1 MVIVSVDDVP
11 GVTEE
16 GESVQPAPVGEPEM
30 LQDKPTG
37 ELNPFTA
44 VTEMVEVPELPR
56 ETEILPGDA
65 LRLKLAAV
73 ASVMV
78 VAVDVEL
85 W

>member
-11 GVTEE
+11 GITEE
-16 GESVQPAPVGEPEM
+16 GESVQPTPVGEPET

-56 ETEILPGDA
+56 ETEILQGDA
-65 LRLKLAAV
+65 LRLKLPV
-73 ASVMV
+73 PPSVIV
-78 VAVDVEL
+78 VAADVEP